1 VPTPEEI
8 TRHHAVEP
16 PEGQSAWLPG
26 RSPRRG
32 IEVVEPD
39 PAWPERFESLARL
52 IHDALGG
59 AALVV
64 EHVGSTAVPG
74 LPAKPVI
81 DIDLTV
87 ADSAD
92 EAAWLPQLQA
102 AGFELVI
109 REPWWHQHR
118 CLTFGDPRCNLHV
131 FSPDCPE
138 TIRHVLFRDWL
149 RGHPDDVIAYRNAK
163 LGAARVTNAAG
174 QHVMDYNARK
184 QPVIRA
190 IYDRAFRAAGLLRE

>member
-1 VPTPEEI
+1 MPTPEEI
-8 TRHHAVEP
+8 TRHHEVAP
-16 PEGQSAWLPG
+16 PDGASAWVDG
-26 RSPRRG
+26 KSPRTD

-39 PAWPERFESLARL
+39 PSWPARFEELAAR
-52 IHDALGG
+52 IRGALGE

-92 EAAWLPQLQA
+92 EPAWLPQLED
-102 AGFELVI
+102 AGFELVV
-109 REPWWHQHR
+109 REPWWHEHR
-118 CLTFGDPRCNLHV
+118 CLTNESPRCNLHV
-131 FSPDCPE
+131 FSPDSPE
-138 TIRHVLFRDWL
+138 TVRHVIFRDWL
-149 RGHPDDVIAYRNAK
+149 REHPDDLAAYRKAK
-163 LGAARVTNAAG
+163 LGAAHAANAAG
-174 QHVMDYNARK
+174 EHVMDYNARK

-190 IYDRAFRAAGLLRE
+190 IYDRAFRAAGLLKG

>member
-8 TRHHAVEP
+8 TRHHEASA
-16 PEGQSAWLPG
+16 PEGESAFLPG
-26 RSPRRG
+26 KGPRTHV
-32 IEVVEPD
+32 EVVEPD
-39 PAWPERFESLARL
+39 PSWPADFERVAER
-52 IHDALGG
+52 IRDALGDR
-59 AALVV
+59 ALVV
-64 EHVGSTAVPG
+64 EHVGSTAVPH

-92 EAAWLPQLQA
+92 EDAWLPRLESV
-102 AGFELVI
+102 GFELVI
-109 REPWWHQHR
+109 REPWWHEHR
-118 CLTFGDPRCNLHV
+118 CLTLASPRCNLHV

-149 RGHPDDVIAYRNAK
+149 RAHPDDLAAYRNAK
-163 LGAARVTNAAG
+163 LAAVSAATAAG
-174 QHVMDYNARK
+174 EHVMDYNARK

-190 IYDRAFRAAGLLRE
+190 IYDRAFRAAGLLM